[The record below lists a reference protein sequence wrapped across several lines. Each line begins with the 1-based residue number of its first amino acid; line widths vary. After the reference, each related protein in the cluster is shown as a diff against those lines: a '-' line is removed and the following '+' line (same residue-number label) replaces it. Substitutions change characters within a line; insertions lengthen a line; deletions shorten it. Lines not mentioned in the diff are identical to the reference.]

1 MKKKQQKD
9 EKKGREGGDIKKK
22 KKRKRP
28 RFPQGSGADP
38 FGCGPRGCAG
48 GAQGPSPP
56 ALSPPSP
63 RRAHFIK
70 VIISLDFLGFLI
82 TLLVCSP

>member
-1 MKKKQQKD
+1 MQQKKEEKSEGTEGKKK
-9 EKKGREGGDIKKK
+9 EKKK
-22 KKRKRP
+22 KGGKRP

-38 FGCGPRGCAG
+38 FGCGPQGCAG
-48 GAQGPSPP
+48 GAQGPCPP

-82 TLLVCSP
+82 TLLVCLP